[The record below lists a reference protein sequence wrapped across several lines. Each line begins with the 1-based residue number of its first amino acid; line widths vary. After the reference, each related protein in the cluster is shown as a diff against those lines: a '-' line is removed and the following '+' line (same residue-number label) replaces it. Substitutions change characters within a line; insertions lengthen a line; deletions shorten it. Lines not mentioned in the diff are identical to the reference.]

1 MIMWHSKLNPYIKI
15 LPTSSPSSLPILLSI
30 PGLQTTAHI
39 AIYLPTSGKESEFI
53 TALAALEATVTMI
66 LEEYSCPIYIRGD
79 FNVNPN
85 NKSRAAL
92 FKHLCEKHKLSCL
105 DLQHPSHHHFLGDGL
120 YDAQLDVLLY
130 AGPPEKADHLKEI
143 ICKLDNPLVES
154 HHDVIVSTIPI
165 SRVNVPQTE
174 SVPTAPRVP
183 NNRVKIIWDDTNT
196 PLYQSLLSNNLSSIR
211 ERWAEESSLTCFSLL
226 LSSTN
231 DALMSAATA
240 SNKHV
245 KLGTARKVKPTNNPE
260 VEAAQA
266 DSIQAFRC
274 LQNLLNHPRATPNA
288 ISCARS
294 SLATAKATLQR
305 IVRSSKYDACYTRD
319 TKLFTILEK
328 NPAELHKS
336 IKRSKATAST
346 QIQKLTV
353 GNKIYTGDLIPD
365 GFYESLSSLKAPDMS
380 TIHQSP
386 SYKSTLS
393 DYQHILKI
401 CGAGINIPDIT
412 PVAAMEILHGVK
424 PDVNDLYSITPRHY
438 INAGMEGDKHFSSLL
453 NMVIK
458 NVNLS
463 SIEDLNSVW
472 AVILH
477 KGHGKDKE
485 SDRS

>member
-1 MIMWHSKLNPYIKI
+1 MTWNIEGWGRNCYNLKYFTNSFSPDIFFLSEPQCFQCDIIAQFDLFSGSFSYHLNSEDVLCPDLPLDTKKAKGGTMIMWHSKLNPFIKI

-53 TALAALEATVTMI
+53 TALAALEATITMI

-79 FNVNPN
+79 CNVNPN

-92 FKHLCEKHKLSCL
+92 FKHFCEKHKLSSL

-130 AGPPEKADHLKEI
+130 AGPPEKADHLNEI

-165 SRVNVPQTE
+165 SRVSVPQTE

-240 SNKHV
+240 SNKFV
-245 KLGTARKVKPTNNPE
+245 KLGVAKVAKPVKYPE
-260 VEAAQA
+260 VEAAQSA
-266 DSIQAFRC
+266 SI
-274 LQNLLNHPRATPNA
+274 LSPYK
-288 ISCARS
+288 IS
-294 SLATAKATLQR
+294 
-305 IVRSSKYDACYTRD
+305 
-319 TKLFTILEK
+319 
-328 NPAELHKS
+328 
-336 IKRSKATAST
+336 
-346 QIQKLTV
+346 
-353 GNKIYTGDLIPD
+353 
-365 GFYESLSSLKAPDMS
+365 
-380 TIHQSP
+380 
-386 SYKSTLS
+386 
-393 DYQHILKI
+393 
-401 CGAGINIPDIT
+401 
-412 PVAAMEILHGVK
+412 
-424 PDVNDLYSITPRHY
+424 
-438 INAGMEGDKHFSSLL
+438 
-453 NMVIK
+453 
-458 NVNLS
+458 
-463 SIEDLNSVW
+463 
-472 AVILH
+472 
-477 KGHGKDKE
+477 
-485 SDRS
+485 

>member
-1 MIMWHSKLNPYIKI
+1 
-15 LPTSSPSSLPILLSI
+15 
-30 PGLQTTAHI
+30 
-39 AIYLPTSGKESEFI
+39 
-53 TALAALEATVTMI
+53 
-66 LEEYSCPIYIRGD
+66 
-79 FNVNPN
+79 
-85 NKSRAAL
+85 
-92 FKHLCEKHKLSCL
+92 
-105 DLQHPSHHHFLGDGL
+105 
-120 YDAQLDVLLY
+120 
-130 AGPPEKADHLKEI
+130 
-143 ICKLDNPLVES
+143 
-154 HHDVIVSTIPI
+154 
-165 SRVNVPQTE
+165 
-174 SVPTAPRVP
+174 
-183 NNRVKIIWDDTNT
+183 
-196 PLYQSLLSNNLSSIR
+196 
-211 ERWAEESSLTCFSLL
+211 
-226 LSSTN
+226 
-231 DALMSAATA
+231 MSAATA

-245 KLGTARKVKPTNNPE
+245 KLGTVRKVKPANNPE

-305 IVRSSKYDACYTRD
+305 ILRSSKYDACYTRD

-438 INAGMEGDKHFSSLL
+438 INAGMEGAKHFSSLL

-463 SIEDLNSVW
+463 SLEDLNSVW

-485 SDRS
+485 SDRSYRTISTCPFLAKALDKYVGSLYESGWIDAQADTQFQGPGSSHELAALLLTECIQFSLFSAKVSLYCIFLDAKSAFDKILREFCIRSAYLAGSHGQGLIYLDNRLKNRHT